1 MDEDTITIPSQPNAI
16 HIPFTLAVQRLV
28 IAEVPQSIVNVK
40 DAKNLVRIGWNLDIE
55 LVS

>member
-1 MDEDTITIPSQPNAI
+1 MDEGTITIPSQPNAI

-28 IAEVPQSIVNVK
+28 IAEVPQSIANVK
-40 DAKNLVRIGWNLDIE
+40 DAKNLVRIGWKLDIE